1 MTTNELVAQSIDQ
14 LMFNQG
20 KTNKELAQLLKVTEP
35 RASLIRSGKAELKLD
50 QFFLVAD
57 WLGVSMTD
65 LRNGFELVPKAA

>member
-1 MTTNELVAQSIDQ
+1 MTANEQVAESIDQ
-14 LMFNQG
+14 LMFSQG

-57 WLGVSMTD
+57 WLGVSMSD